1 MKAHK
6 NFGIAAA
13 IFMAITVLTGFCK
26 PMRKTHA
33 VWGIITVICFIGA
46 TASGKK
52 ITAPRKVIDMTGG
65 TEDDEEVKG

>member
-6 NFGIAAA
+6 NFSIAAA

-33 VWGIITVICFIGA
+33 VWGVLTVICFIGA
-46 TASGKK
+46 IASGKK
-52 ITAPRKVIDMTGG
+52 MIAPRKVIDMTGG
-65 TEDDEEVKG
+65 TESDEEVL